1 MQFSNKPVKPI
12 TKSSGARKQ
21 LRNLP
26 GGGKVRHAR
35 SKFTETHYHSA
46 LHSPVLTEGYAQ
58 YPACGQ
64 VIPGSSWMPTSRRGE
79 TQGKPINLTRS
90 LVGTG
95 GAPSE
100 YARESGRITERWLP
114 NLTREESKGLNSKE
128 KIQARELKRAGIIP
142 RVWARRV
149 GKSAS

>member
-26 GGGKVRHAR
+26 GGGKVRNI
-35 SKFTETHYHSA
+35 
-46 LHSPVLTEGYAQ
+46 PVEGVQ